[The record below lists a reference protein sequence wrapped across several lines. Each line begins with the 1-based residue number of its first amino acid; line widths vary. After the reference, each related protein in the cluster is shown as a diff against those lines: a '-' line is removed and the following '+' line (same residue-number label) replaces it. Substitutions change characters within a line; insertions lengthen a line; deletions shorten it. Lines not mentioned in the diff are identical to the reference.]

1 MAIFK
6 LIFRKMLNNRWLT
19 GSLFLGLII
28 TVSLVSSIPTYTSS
42 VLQKMLIS
50 ELEDYQVKNNEF
62 PGEFTFSD
70 TFSKA
75 NIDNGGEALLA
86 VEQIKKDIVTEANLP
101 VLTDVDTLAT
111 TPLKVVYGDGRD
123 DGKSLQPGKLIA
135 LTNLEENI
143 NLVDG
148 KFPSP
153 EPVDNVYE
161 VLVTEQAL
169 MKRDTVIGTEYIVQ
183 EGDIQFRIKPVGVFQ
198 PGGNENPYWSLIKDN
213 FSEDFII
220 HEDLFRSLIVEE
232 HENLLGI
239 GRFSTAF
246 DYYDITDKDIP
257 RLLGVENSLKTEI
270 NKVKSASIL
279 FQFPIKDILRS
290 YITKGEQLTI
300 MLWSL
305 NVPVLIMLV
314 VYLYMISKLII
325 ERQLTEISVL
335 ASRGASRWQ
344 ILGIYFI
351 EILIL
356 GVLAF
361 FIGPYLGLQLVK
373 VLGAS
378 NGFLEFV
385 QRSTLPIELSA
396 DAYIYALIA
405 VIASI
410 IMIMIPVYRASGQ
423 SIVNHK
429 QDSAR
434 KFGRQN
440 WYTMIFELLLFGISV
455 YGLMNFNRRQEELL
469 AIDGNPSDLMIDPIL
484 FFIPALF
491 IIGLGLIVLR
501 IYPWILMGIYKIGE
515 RFWPVSLYSTFL
527 QVSRSSRQY
536 QFLMLFLVM
545 TIGIGVF
552 SASAAR
558 TINNNLEEQIYYR
571 HGADIKVSVRWEST
585 QTNPSSYYPVTGPG
599 GSGSGD
605 VEQQSPDFTVNEV
618 VFTEPDFTPFT
629 EIPEVEQTAKVF
641 LKEKV
646 TAGTNSKSISHA
658 SLMAIEPKNF
668 GEVNWFKSSLLP
680 HHWYEYLNLLAKE
693 PSSVLI
699 SREIAT
705 KLGVDAGDY
714 IRLNWGRYDGAE
726 FVVYAVIDYW
736 PTFNPLEKAP
746 DSDHNAGLIVA
757 NLPYVQNMISIE
769 PYEVWMKLKEDA
781 TREEFYESISNKGIP
796 ILAMKDIYPNL
807 VDLKNSGLLL
817 GLNGTMTLG
826 FLISLMIS
834 FIGFILYWVLTIK
847 SRTLQYGIYRA
858 MGIPMRKLIG
868 ILVSEQVLTSGVACA
883 LGVIIGGITS
893 ILFVPLFKL
902 SFNIKEMMPPFEVVS
917 DASDEMKIYGFVIVM
932 LVLGCSILIGF
943 LRSIKIHQA
952 IKLGED

>member
-1 MAIFK
+1 
-6 LIFRKMLNNRWLT
+6 
-19 GSLFLGLII
+19 
-28 TVSLVSSIPTYTSS
+28 
-42 VLQKMLIS
+42 
-50 ELEDYQVKNNEF
+50 
-62 PGEFTFSD
+62 
-70 TFSKA
+70 
-75 NIDNGGEALLA
+75 
-86 VEQIKKDIVTEANLP
+86 
-101 VLTDVDTLAT
+101 
-111 TPLKVVYGDGRD
+111 
-123 DGKSLQPGKLIA
+123 
-135 LTNLEENI
+135 
-143 NLVDG
+143 
-148 KFPSP
+148 
-153 EPVDNVYE
+153 
-161 VLVTEQAL
+161 
-169 MKRDTVIGTEYIVQ
+169 
-183 EGDIQFRIKPVGVFQ
+183 
-198 PGGNENPYWSLIKDN
+198 
-213 FSEDFII
+213 
-220 HEDLFRSLIVEE
+220 
-232 HENLLGI
+232 
-239 GRFSTAF
+239 
-246 DYYDITDKDIP
+246 
-257 RLLGVENSLKTEI
+257 
-270 NKVKSASIL
+270 
-279 FQFPIKDILRS
+279 
-290 YITKGEQLTI
+290 
-300 MLWSL
+300 
-305 NVPVLIMLV
+305 
-314 VYLYMISKLII
+314 
-325 ERQLTEISVL
+325 
-335 ASRGASRWQ
+335 
-344 ILGIYFI
+344 
-351 EILIL
+351 
-356 GVLAF
+356 
-361 FIGPYLGLQLVK
+361 
-373 VLGAS
+373 
-378 NGFLEFV
+378 
-385 QRSTLPIELSA
+385 
-396 DAYIYALIA
+396 
-405 VIASI
+405 
-410 IMIMIPVYRASGQ
+410 
-423 SIVNHK
+423 
-429 QDSAR
+429 
-434 KFGRQN
+434 
-440 WYTMIFELLLFGISV
+440 
-455 YGLMNFNRRQEELL
+455 
-469 AIDGNPSDLMIDPIL
+469 
-484 FFIPALF
+484 
-491 IIGLGLIVLR
+491 
-501 IYPWILMGIYKIGE
+501 
-515 RFWPVSLYSTFL
+515 
-527 QVSRSSRQY
+527 
-536 QFLMLFLVM
+536 
-545 TIGIGVF
+545 
-552 SASAAR
+552 
-558 TINNNLEEQIYYR
+558 
-571 HGADIKVSVRWEST
+571 VSVRWEST
-585 QTNPSSYYPVTGPG
+585 QTHPSSYYPVTGPG

-757 NLPYVQNMISIE
+757 NLPYVQNMRSIE

-834 FIGFILYWVLTIK
+834 FIGFIVYWVLTIK